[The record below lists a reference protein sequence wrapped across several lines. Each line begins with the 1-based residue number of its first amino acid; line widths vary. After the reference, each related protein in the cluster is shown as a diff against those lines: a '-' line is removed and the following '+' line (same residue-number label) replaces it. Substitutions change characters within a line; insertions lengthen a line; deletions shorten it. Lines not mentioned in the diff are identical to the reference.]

1 MHYFVFSEKD
11 ATLYQVTG
19 SQNTGMDEILEVR
32 KDISP
37 TGNTINVSRILIEFD
52 LTRITRDI
60 NRGIIK
66 KPKYFLNLFEA
77 NSTNLNTTQSL
88 YAYPVSGSW
97 TMGDGRSYDNPIT
110 TEGCSWKY
118 RDGFCCF
125 WFWRGCWELRQ
136 VFQVFLVVK
145 KA

>member
-11 ATLYQVTG
+11 ATLYQATG

-66 KPKYFLNLFEA
+66 KPKYFLNLSKNINNYFNLFL
-77 NSTNLNTTQSL
+77 NSQVEKIISNIIYIYAFNVWIEDNSSMDKTMASIGNAFDNLN
-88 YAYPVSGSW
+88 
-97 TMGDGRSYDNPIT
+97 
-110 TEGCSWKY
+110 K
-118 RDGFCCF
+118 
-125 WFWRGCWELRQ
+125 
-136 VFQVFLVVK
+136 VK
-145 KA
+145 SFIKKR

>member
-1 MHYFVFSEKD
+1 MHNFVFSEKD
-11 ATLYQVTG
+11 ATLYQATG

-66 KPKYFLNLFEA
+66 KPKYF
-77 NSTNLNTTQSL
+77 
-88 YAYPVSGSW
+88 
-97 TMGDGRSYDNPIT
+97 
-110 TEGCSWKY
+110 
-118 RDGFCCF
+118 
-125 WFWRGCWELRQ
+125 
-136 VFQVFLVVK
+136 
-145 KA
+145 